1 MPFDWRDFLIVAHEL
16 RNDPR
21 EGAQRTCLGRTYY
34 YVFNLGL
41 TKARTVSFTGKLPGL
56 HRQRWDW
63 CQRQTSPEIRQ
74 MGVYGLRM
82 YSLRLDADYKGAV
95 IPSLAVEV
103 KTQLSRA
110 QAFET
115 LVAQSNGQTP
125 PPALAP

>member
-21 EGAQRTCLGRTYY
+21 EGVQRTCLGRTYY

-56 HRQRWDW
+56 HKKLWDW
-63 CQRQTSPEIRQ
+63 HQKQTSPEIKE

-82 YSLRLDADYKGAV
+82 YSLRLEADYIDRV
-95 IPSLAVEV
+95 IPNLAGEV

-115 LVAQSNGQTP
+115 LVAQSDGRTP
-125 PPALAP
+125 PTALAP

>member
-1 MPFDWRDFLIVAHEL
+1 MPFDWREFLIVAHGL

-34 YVFNLGL
+34 YIFNLCL
-41 TKARTVSFTGKLPGL
+41 AKAYTIGFAGKLPGL
-56 HRQRWDW
+56 HKQLWKW
-63 CQRQTSPEIRQ
+63 CQKSPNATVRQ

-82 YSLRLDADYKGAV
+82 YSLRIDADYRGGV
-95 IPSLAVEV
+95 IPSLATEV

-125 PPALAP
+125 PATLPP